1 MSLEEFSESVPDM
14 RSEKNR
20 VFKASEIVFIAIVS
34 VLCGA
39 ETWKEVEMFGKC
51 NLNYFKGHLPG
62 LSHIPSEDTFE
73 RFFLLLDI
81 KWFEES
87 FRLWVN
93 EICCLVPGVV
103 AIDGKAVCANP
114 DVRSGSMKDRLY
126 MISAWAVTNGICLGQ
141 MKVDGK
147 SNEITAIPELI
158 RMLDIADCIITIDAA
173 GCQKSIAEVIINSG
187 GDYILCVKDNQKK
200 LKSKILSLL
209 SEEDRY
215 YLPYKQRYFQEND
228 GHGRHEYRECVCD
241 VAFDPDYFYKGWEG
255 IKTIAKITC
264 IRQVGDQPPTTETR
278 CYISSLPQDPKLILE
293 SVRSHWQVEN
303 NLHWQLDVSFRE
315 DYTRKTN
322 NAAINFSCM
331 CKIALILL
339 RQSKIKMGM
348 AGKRKLCGW
357 NEEYRDE
364 ILGIKKIY
372 PVDYEQL
379 QRG

>member
-14 RSEKNR
+14 RNEKNR
-20 VFKASEIVFIAIVS
+20 IFKASDIVFIAMVS

-51 NLNYFKGHLPG
+51 NLGYFKGHLPG

-73 RFFLLLDI
+73 RFFQLLDI
-81 KWFEES
+81 KKFEES
-87 FRLWVN
+87 FRMWVSD
-93 EICCLVPGVV
+93 ICSQVPGVV

-114 DVRSGSMKDRLY
+114 EVRNGRMKDRLY
-126 MISAWAVTNGICLGQ
+126 MVSAWAVTNGICLGQ

-158 RMLDIADCIITIDAA
+158 RTLDIADYIITIDAA
-173 GCQKSIAEVIINSG
+173 GCQKSITEVIADSG
-187 GDYILCVKDNQKK
+187 GDYILCVKNNQKK
-200 LKSKILSLL
+200 LKSKILAFL

-228 GHGRHEYRECVCD
+228 AHGRREYRECVCD
-241 VAFDPDYFYKGWEG
+241 AAFDPDYFYKGWKG
-255 IKTIAKITC
+255 IKTIAKITS
-264 IRQVGDQPPTTETR
+264 IRQVGDRPPTTETR

-331 CKIALILL
+331 CKIALMLL
-339 RQSKIKMGM
+339 KQSKIKMGM

-372 PVDYEQL
+372 PSDYEQL